1 MGIKNRQRR
10 AAKKQRDARRDS
22 RRATRDGAGTRGSA
36 DVPSEHDL
44 AHELIDAAL
53 IEIRVDPAAASTCA
67 RLLLA
72 SDAAVSVGAL
82 ADALRCS
89 LSSTISSV
97 VRRGWLPTDMAEWLS
112 RHGDIAQ
119 VPVLAGLL
127 EAEAASHPA
136 SRVAARWRADLASL
150 GRAAPID
157 IARVRGLATAL
168 RLHALLAV
176 LPQIET
182 LVPPPGAAVGEV
194 ASDVGID
201 SKVLARV
208 RALLAKAEST
218 EFPEE
223 AETLSAKAQEL
234 ISRYALDRLLTHDPH
249 SASATAIA
257 SARFWIDAPYVMAKA
272 MLVGAVARANR
283 CRTVVNDKL
292 GFATIVGTADDI
304 EAVELLATSLLVQS
318 SAALA
323 RHGSHVDNRGRSRTR
338 SFRQSFLVSYA
349 IRIGERL
356 DTVSEATVAASGS
369 GGQLVPLLR
378 RHAERVDEAMTQL
391 FPRTISRGATI
402 NNEFGWAAGRAAA
415 DQAHLDMRG
424 EVTEQAG

>member
-1 MGIKNRQRR
+1 M
-10 AAKKQRDARRDS
+10 
-22 RRATRDGAGTRGSA
+22 
-36 DVPSEHDL
+36 
-44 AHELIDAAL
+44 
-53 IEIRVDPAAASTCA
+53 EIRVDAGAAETCA

-72 SDAAVSVGAL
+72 SVAAVSVRELGGS
-82 ADALRCS
+82 LRCS
-89 LSSTISSV
+89 LSRAVKSV
-97 VRRGWLPTDMAEWLS
+97 VRLGWLPTDLAERVR
-112 RHGDIAQ
+112 RHGDDMQ
-119 VPVLAGLL
+119 LPVLAGLL

-150 GRAAPID
+150 GRTAPLDVSRIP
-157 IARVRGLATAL
+157 GLATAL

-182 LVPPPGAAVGEV
+182 LVSPPGATVGDD

-234 ISRYALDRLLTHDPH
+234 ISRYALDRLLAHQTHAQ
-249 SASATAIA
+249 STTTIA
-257 SARFWIDAPYVMAKA
+257 NARLWIDSPYVMAKA

-283 CRTVVNDKL
+283 CRTVVNDRL
-292 GFATIVGTADDI
+292 GFATIIGTAQDI
-304 EAVELLATSLLVQS
+304 EAVELLATSLMVQS

-323 RHGSHVDNRGRSRTR
+323 RHGSHVDHRGRSRTR

-349 IRIGERL
+349 LRIGERL

-369 GGQLVPLLR
+369 RGQLLPVLR
-378 RHAERVDEAMTQL
+378 RHAERVDEALTQL
-391 FPRTISRGATI
+391 FPRVISRGATI
-402 NNEFGWAAGRAAA
+402 KNELGWAAGRAAA
-415 DQAHLDMRG
+415 DQAQLDVRG